1 MIQGDPRRLPR
12 LPLRVQSA
20 MTYEVKAMATGG
32 EEESEAQRE
41 IAMLR
46 GLCHP
51 NIVRLIE
58 VIGEPA
64 CNKQIPTRMTSVM
77 LCIHMTVRS

>member
-1 MIQGDPRRLPR
+1 MIQGNPRRLPR
-12 LPLRVQSA
+12 LTRRVQSA

-32 EEESEAQRE
+32 EEESEAQHE

-46 GLCHP
+46 SLCHP

-58 VIGEPA
+58 VIGEPD
-64 CNKQIPTRMTSVM
+64 CSQKVPMHISSDM
-77 LCIHMTVRS
+77 LCIHMKVCS

>member
-1 MIQGDPRRLPR
+1 
-12 LPLRVQSA
+12 

-46 GLCHP
+46 SLCHP

-58 VIGEPA
+58 VIGEAP
-64 CNKQIPTRMTSVM
+64 CNSKSPKCMISCSASSQRVLRSPGSAEART
-77 LCIHMTVRS
+77 LCCQG